1 MQSKYSFAN
10 VKYITHN
17 VRRLNMKKIMSL
29 MLLIVFVVSAC
40 AKTPQIYHDGTYE
53 GVGEGKKGP
62 VAVSVTFI
70 SDKITKVE
78 VTAQEETP
86 DIAQAVL
93 DALPEQI
100 VERQGTAD
108 VDVFTGS
115 SYTRDVIIA
124 AVEQAIENARIK

>member
-1 MQSKYSFAN
+1 
-10 VKYITHN
+10 
-17 VRRLNMKKIMSL
+17 MKKMISAA
-29 MLLIVFVVSAC
+29 LLLVLVLAGCSSAP
-40 AKTPQIYHDGTYE
+40 KVYNNGTYE
-53 GVGEGKKGP
+53 GTGEGKKGSVV
-62 VAVSVTFI
+62 VAVTFEN
-70 SDKITKVE
+70 DKITSVE

-115 SYTRDVIIA
+115 SYTRDAIIA

>member
-1 MQSKYSFAN
+1 
-10 VKYITHN
+10 
-17 VRRLNMKKIMSL
+17 MKKIMRL

-78 VTAQEETP
+78 ITAQEETP

-115 SYTRDVIIA
+115 SYTRDAIIA

>member
-1 MQSKYSFAN
+1 
-10 VKYITHN
+10 
-17 VRRLNMKKIMSL
+17 MKKIMSL
-29 MLLIVFVVSAC
+29 MLLIIFVLSAC
-40 AKTPQIYHDGTYE
+40 AKTPQIYHDGTFE

-93 DALPEQI
+93 DALPAQI

-115 SYTRDVIIA
+115 SYTRDAIIA